1 MVVSCQHEWEDRVV
15 WGLSYPKTMRISRS
29 SLDLATRPTA
39 DVGVEVVNPSPF
51 ELEAMGAVVAMV
63 SEFE

>member
-1 MVVSCQHEWEDRVV
+1 MV